1 MLLETIIAIELNKT
15 YIVKDAYIQPLLK
28 EHGYVLYQW
37 DNKPL
42 TCTPPNLYYET
53 EKALRKR
60 LNESARHTRTQDEVA
75 ARVSSSDTH

>member
-1 MLLETIIAIELNKT
+1 MLVEAIILFETYRI
-15 YIVKDAYIQPLLK
+15 KDVHIQPLLK

-42 TCTPPNLYYET
+42 TCTPPNLYYEP

-60 LNESARHTRTQDEVA
+60 LNESTRHTRTQDEVA
-75 ARVSSSDTH
+75 SRVSSSDTQ